1 MLVSTAQQR
10 EPVVRIHISPRF
22 GLPSHGGHHRAP
34 SGVPALH
41 TRSRESSTLCIVSV
55 VIHVNPSLPAP
66 PTFLLSPWCPCIGSL
81 CLCVYFYFTNKIVYT
96 NFFRLHMYAL
106 IHICLFPSDL
116 LHSIRRSPGPF
127 MSSCHFYSHPGSRF
141 QSQKKKKISKPSLNT
156 LLLTSYYSSGRLS
169 LFHVIS
175 KHTPHLS

>member
-81 CLCVYFYFTNKIVYT
+81 CLCVYFYFANKIVYT

-141 QSQKKKKISKPSLNT
+141 QSQKKKRFQS
-156 LLLTSYYSSGRLS
+156 
-169 LFHVIS
+169 
-175 KHTPHLS
+175 HL

>member
-10 EPVVRIHISPRF
+10 EPVVCIHISPRF

-34 SGVPALH
+34 SGVPTLH

-81 CLCVYFYFTNKIVYT
+81 CLCVYFYFANKIVYT
-96 NFFRLHMYAL
+96 NFFRLHVYAL

-116 LHSIRRSPGPF
+116 LHSIHGHQVH
-127 MSSCHFYSHPGSRF
+127 SCLLAIFTVILAQDFKAKKKKKRF
-141 QSQKKKKISKPSLNT
+141 QS
-156 LLLTSYYSSGRLS
+156 
-169 LFHVIS
+169 
-175 KHTPHLS
+175 HL